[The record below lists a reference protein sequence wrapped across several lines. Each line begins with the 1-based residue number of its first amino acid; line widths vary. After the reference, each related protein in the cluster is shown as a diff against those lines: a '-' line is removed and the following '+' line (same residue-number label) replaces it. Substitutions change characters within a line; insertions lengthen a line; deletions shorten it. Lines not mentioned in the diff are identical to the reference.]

1 MQTEKF
7 ERIAMFQ
14 WRLSLVILSMS
25 SLNVKLL
32 EFLEKKQLKNQ
43 LDLSGEFI
51 QIYNPEVSLG
61 KMVKKTCMTICKT

>member
-14 WRLSLVILSMS
+14 WRLSLVLLSMS

-32 EFLEKKQLKNQ
+32 EFLGKKTVRKPVGSEWRIHSNLQ
-43 LDLSGEFI
+43 SRGEFRK
-51 QIYNPEVSLG
+51 NG
-61 KMVKKTCMTICKT
+61 